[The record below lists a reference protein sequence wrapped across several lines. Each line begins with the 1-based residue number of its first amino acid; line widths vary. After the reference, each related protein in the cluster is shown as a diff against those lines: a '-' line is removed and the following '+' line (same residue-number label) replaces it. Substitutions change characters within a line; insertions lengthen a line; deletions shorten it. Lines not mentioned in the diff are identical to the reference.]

1 MLLHFIRHQR
11 MKLFSKLLPLPGIL
25 FTSSVLCAGDSLN
38 VKTIS
43 MELAKDIA
51 VESIK
56 ACRKNGY
63 QVSAVVVD
71 RNGLIQASL
80 RDDLAS
86 RFTLQIAEEKANS
99 VILSGQNSGTF
110 RKNRGEIRQE
120 LNHMDGLIIMQGA
133 LPIEIAGS
141 RIGAIGVSGA
151 PGGEKDEAC
160 AQQALDVLSERLEF
174 AE

>member
-1 MLLHFIRHQR
+1 MKNIMNRMFFLVVAMGFISGLINLAHA
-11 MKLFSKLLPLPGIL
+11 S
-25 FTSSVLCAGDSLN
+25 DSLN
-38 VKTIS
+38 VKTIGLD
-43 MELAKDIA
+43 LARDIA
-51 VESIK
+51 YESVE
-56 ACRKNGY
+56 ACRKQGY

-71 RNGLIQASL
+71 RNGLLQVAL

-99 VILSGQNSGTF
+99 VILSATSSAQL
-110 RKNRGEIRQE
+110 RANREDIRLE
-120 LNHMDGLIIMQGA
+120 LNHIKGIIVMRGG

-151 PGGEKDEAC
+151 PGGDKDESC
-160 AQQALDVLSERLEF
+160 AQSALDSVSDRLDF

>member
-1 MLLHFIRHQR
+1 MNTS
-11 MKLFSKLLPLPGIL
+11 SKLLALSFILCTPLTL
-25 FTSSVLCAGDSLN
+25 QAGDSLT

-43 MELAKDIA
+43 MDLARDIA
-51 VESIK
+51 TESIT
-56 ACRKNGY
+56 ACRKKGY

-71 RNGLIQASL
+71 RDGLIRVAL

-99 VILSGQNSGTF
+99 VILSGLNSGVF
-110 RKNRGEIRQE
+110 RKSRGDIRPE
-120 LNHMDGLIIMQGA
+120 LNHMDDIIIMQGA

-151 PGGEKDEAC
+151 PGGEIDESC
-160 AQQALDVLSERLEF
+160 AQQALDKLSERMEF

>member
-1 MLLHFIRHQR
+1 MKPFTNFLSLLC
-11 MKLFSKLLPLPGIL
+11 IL
-25 FTSSVLCAGDSLN
+25 STPATLYAGDSLT

-43 MELAKDIA
+43 LELARDIA
-51 VESIK
+51 SESIK
-56 ACRKNGY
+56 TCRKKGF

-71 RNGLIQASL
+71 RNGLIQVAL

-99 VILSGQNSGTF
+99 VILSGLNSGQF
-110 RKNRGEIRQE
+110 RKSRGDIRPE
-120 LNHMDGLIIMQGA
+120 LNHMDDLIIMQGA
-133 LPIEIAGS
+133 LPIEMAGS

-151 PGGEKDEAC
+151 PGGDIDEAC
-160 AQQALDVLSERLEF
+160 AQQALDKVSERLDF

>member
-1 MLLHFIRHQR
+1 
-11 MKLFSKLLPLPGIL
+11 MKLFPRSLLLSGML
-25 FTSSVLCAGDSLN
+25 CSSTALCAADSLN

-51 VESIK
+51 VESIR

-71 RNGLIQASL
+71 RNGLIQVAL

-99 VILSGQNSGTF
+99 VILSGQDSGTF
-110 RKNRGEIRQE
+110 RKARGDIRQE
-120 LNHMDGLIIMQGA
+120 LNHIDGIIIMQGA

-141 RIGAIGVSGA
+141 RIGAVGVSGA
-151 PGGEKDEAC
+151 PGGDKDEAC
-160 AQQALDVLSERLEF
+160 ARQAMDKLSDRLEF